1 MTYCPECSPL
11 SAGPAVQHRENAP
24 ALFSRY
30 FLRHLRVKVAFSSR
44 KTDPAIVERPPAE
57 WQRGGGHNAN
67 WAFFLRPVVERHAVR
82 EWRKADRSPECSTKM
97 MIPGDSPS
105 RYPPMKGSYSFS
117 HSSDARNSRWIVS
130 EHGCS
135 RSHPPNNLISRKVSD
150 PSQVW

>member
-1 MTYCPECSPL
+1 MRLSQRAQRCSTGKMRP
-11 SAGPAVQHRENAP
+11 
-24 ALFSRY
+24 RY
-30 FLRHLRVKVAFSSR
+30 FRVIFCVIFASKSRFHRVK
-44 KTDPAIVERPPAE
+44 TDLAIVERPPAE